1 MANTLIVGAF
11 LHLQHMNKLST
22 WLPPLF
28 MFTFC
33 CILYQAPFLYFNVN
47 AHIFVSSDDNASFL
61 TLIERVR
68 IEALLANESLH
79 SNLTSSN
86 EHLAQLLDRLDDV
99 IDNENYFVVKS
110 EQFNNSTVDALF
122 LANIVDEIL
131 QYYGGAYG
139 ILPSIMLNMS
149 SMSSMAPSMPTNL
162 GIHSVNA
169 SRVFDIDKYQTAKQ
183 YASRAV
189 EIFDTELKPYETKNN
204 SIAAGEVEKHLTELK
219 NAVDNKAP
227 PLQVMMIV
235 HTKIHPNLQLAYN
248 LKVRNK

>member
-22 WLPPLF
+22 RLPPLF
-28 MFTFC
+28 MFIFC
-33 CILYQAPFLYFNVN
+33 YILYQAPFLYFNIN

-139 ILPSIMLNMS
+139 ILPSVMLNMS
-149 SMSSMAPSMPTNL
+149 SMSSMASMPTSL
-162 GIHSVNA
+162 GIHNVNA
-169 SRVFDIDKYQTAKQ
+169 SRAFDIDKYQTAKQ

-189 EIFDTELKPYETKNN
+189 EIFDAELKPYETKKN

>member
-1 MANTLIVGAF
+1 
-11 LHLQHMNKLST
+11 MNKFVSS

-28 MFTFC
+28 MFIFC
-33 CILYQAPFLYFNVN
+33 YISYQAPCSSRNVN
-47 AHIFVSSDDNASFL
+47 AHIFVTSDDNASFL

-139 ILPSIMLNMS
+139 ILPSVMLNMS
-149 SMSSMAPSMPTNL
+149 SMSSMASIPTNL

-189 EIFDTELKPYETKNN
+189 EIFDTELKPYETENN
-204 SIAAGEVEKHLTELK
+204 SIAAGEVEKHLIELK

>member
-1 MANTLIVGAF
+1 MLI
-11 LHLQHMNKLST
+11 
-22 WLPPLF
+22 
-28 MFTFC
+28 FC
-33 CILYQAPFLYFNVN
+33 YILYQAPFLYFNVN

-110 EQFNNSTVDALF
+110 KQFNNSTVDALF

-139 ILPSIMLNMS
+139 ILPSVMLNMS
-149 SMSSMAPSMPTNL
+149 SMSSMASIPTNL

-169 SRVFDIDKYQTAKQ
+169 SRVSNIDKYQTAKQ

>member
-1 MANTLIVGAF
+1 MLI
-11 LHLQHMNKLST
+11 
-22 WLPPLF
+22 
-28 MFTFC
+28 FC
-33 CILYQAPFLYFNVN
+33 YILYQAPFLYFNVN

-110 EQFNNSTVDALF
+110 KQFNNSTVDALF

-139 ILPSIMLNMS
+139 ILPSVMLNMS
-149 SMSSMAPSMPTNL
+149 SMSSMASIPTNL

-169 SRVFDIDKYQTAKQ
+169 SRVSNIDKYQTAKQ

-189 EIFDTELKPYETKNN
+189 EIFETELKPYETKNN